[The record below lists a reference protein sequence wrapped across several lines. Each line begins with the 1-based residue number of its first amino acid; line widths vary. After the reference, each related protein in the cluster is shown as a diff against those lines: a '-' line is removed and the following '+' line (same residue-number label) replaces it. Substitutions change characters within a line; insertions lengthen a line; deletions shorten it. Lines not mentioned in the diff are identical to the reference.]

1 MSPPSRQRRWVR
13 REVARDNAQA
23 EEASSTVDVD
33 LAAEKAENE
42 DIQSEEKAMK
52 SNAEKAIDVQTNK
65 NETRLLEEQM
75 TLKQA

>member
-1 MSPPSRQRRWVR
+1 
-13 REVARDNAQA
+13 
-23 EEASSTVDVD
+23 
-33 LAAEKAENE
+33 LAAEKAGNE